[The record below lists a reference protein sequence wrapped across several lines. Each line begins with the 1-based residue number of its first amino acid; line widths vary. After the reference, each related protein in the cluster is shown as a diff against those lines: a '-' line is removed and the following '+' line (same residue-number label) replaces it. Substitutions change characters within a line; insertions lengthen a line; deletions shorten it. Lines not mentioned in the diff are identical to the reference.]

1 METLTCPVESS
12 LWEKTM
18 EQLKYLSE
26 ERIKEAIDF
35 IEYLRSKEL
44 QEEWEATEEIL
55 ADEEMMKGIMEGE
68 AQIARGEV
76 YDWDEV
82 REDVLQL
89 NAYSLESYS
98 EE

>member
-1 METLTCPVESS
+1 METLTYPVESS
-12 LWEKTM
+12 LWEKAM
-18 EQLKYLSE
+18 EQLKHLSE

-55 ADEEMMKGIMEGE
+55 AEEEMMKGIMEGE

-89 NAYSLESYS
+89 NAYSLERYS